1 MTAPETEDSQSC
13 PEPQRR
19 SSPPRAGEWAA
30 LLLFACYILLVVTP
44 LIPGLPPVA
53 GSLLATL
60 LFAALAMAVM
70 LAMARVTTRAWH
82 EAAGLAVFLGLWY
95 VLGDFAEKLQHARV
109 YLSPAVNL
117 AFMMACVAAGKL
129 LSRIIRD
136 RNILLPVCIVAALA
150 DLYTVFAGP
159 TGQALQEA
167 PKLVQKLSVAI
178 PQPGSA
184 TGPTGHMG
192 LAFAGTMGLG
202 DFIFIAMFFAAAMR
216 FGFRLRRSYWGILL
230 PTATALTG
238 FLLAPKLPGIPLLP
252 FIATGFLVANWGE
265 FRLTAEEKSNLRMAG
280 LIVAVLV
287 AAGVVWFVVKG
298 GR

>member
-1 MTAPETEDSQSC
+1 MTAPEAEGIKPD

-19 SSPPRAGEWAA
+19 SSPLRAGEWAA

-44 LIPGLPPVA
+44 LVPGLPPVA
-53 GSLLATL
+53 GSVLATV

-70 LAMARVTTRAWH
+70 LALARVPTRAWH
-82 EAAGLAVFLGLWY
+82 EAAGLALFLGAWY
-95 VLGDFAEKLQHARV
+95 DLGALAEGYPHARV
-109 YLSPAVNL
+109 YLSPAVSL
-117 AFMMACVAAGKL
+117 TFLLACVAAGKL
-129 LSRIIRD
+129 LSRIVRD

-184 TGPTGHMG
+184 AGPAGHMG

-230 PTATALTG
+230 PTATALVG
-238 FLLAPKLPGIPLLP
+238 FLLTPKLPGIPLLP
-252 FIATGFLVANWGE
+252 FISLGFLVANWGE
-265 FRLTAEEKSNLRMAG
+265 FRLTAEEKTNLRRAG
-280 LIVAVLV
+280 LIVALLV
-287 AAGVVWFVVKG
+287 AAGMVWFVV
-298 GR
+298 RR